1 MTWVFWRALKE
12 MTTVALNKAVSLLS
26 FSIAAPVTPCVA
38 SFWASTS
45 QQQFCLLCHDL
56 VMDYLHYSVAYVT
69 TAVFHL

>member
-1 MTWVFWRALKE
+1 MTWVFWSALKE

-56 VMDYLHYSVAYVT
+56 VMDYLRYSVAYVT